1 MFRSIRRIN
10 ATEASAVKA
19 RKLDVVT
26 VKSGDT
32 VQSLGARMAYTDRP
46 VDRFLVLNALTA
58 SSRLVP
64 GQKVKLIVY

>member
-10 ATEASAVKA
+10 ATEASAVKS

-64 GQKVKLIVY
+64 GKGQADHLY